1 MIVENKY
8 RLSPIWDATL
18 DIYKEIVKICDRHN
32 LRHYVT
38 DGTLIGAVRH
48 KGFIPWD
55 DDFDMSMPRPDYEK
69 FIEYAKTE
77 LPSHL
82 KFVNWKNTPE
92 FHLMFGKV
100 QDSRKEVIKDLE
112 EKSGLKMS
120 NGIFVD
126 IFPIDGYPR
135 NVLDRFFVKFMHFT
149 LNQAINFRFSKWGNR
164 SWVGRLL
171 HPISGLIALFTP
183 WLRTYKDFQLVS
195 EKMLL
200 KFPYELSEYTGRA
213 SICLHVLNRPPLAKS
228 AWGEGRI
235 VKFHNTEVR
244 IPFDSKAYLQ
254 PIYGDY
260 MKLPPESAR
269 HPTHSYSDYFP
280 WWLGPTTNKN
290 PY

>member
-1 MIVENKY
+1 MNNYNLE
-8 RLSPIWDATL
+8 PIWNEL
-18 DIYKEIVKICDRHN
+18 IRIYKIVADICDRHG
-32 LRHYVT
+32 LRYYVT

-48 KGFIPWD
+48 NGFIPWD

-77 LPSHL
+77 LPPYL

-100 QDSRKEVIKDLE
+100 QDCRKEVVKDLE

-120 NGIFVD
+120 NGVFVD

-135 NVLDRFFVKFMHFT
+135 SVLGRLYIKYMHFI
-149 LNQAINFRFSKWGNR
+149 LNQALNFRFCKWINR
-164 SWVGRLL
+164 SWIGMLL
-171 HPISGLIALFTP
+171 HPVSGVIALLFTP
-183 WLRTYKDFQLVS
+183 WLRTYNDFQAVY
-195 EKMLL
+195 EKLLL

-244 IPFDSKAYLQ
+244 IPSDSNAYLL

-269 HPTHSYSDYFP
+269 HPTHSYSDYCP
-280 WWLGPTTNKN
+280 WWLGPTNESLM
-290 PY
+290 